1 LLSNQDIAC
10 RFSYELSANDQEKD
24 WLNLVCFRENEPIS
38 RFFSLKHRGILRINY
53 GDHCE
58 EFRIL
63 MRIHD
68 LPWSV
73 VRLEKDRL
81 SANFQ
86 GNPCWPQIILA
97 PYQHLSDYLGLSQSV
112 RENVC
117 FVPTIETINQKIKDL
132 LLGAAPLN
140 EDLFFFC
147 DESRYERC
155 TSPGLSDKSY
165 VDTFIDFGY
174 LPMGNLNSLDSIHD
188 WSYHFISLMF
198 PQLLKNI
205 RSTLR
210 VIRDHVSKFVGS
222 TSYVWNYY
230 GHTLDKDGKFRATQK
245 LEHMNYD
252 SAIYRQMAVSL
263 DVGTAKI
270 IQLLMAERNGLLNQV
285 STEIAWCE
293 LFMTGVHLDGIKS
306 LLYLENGLEKIF
318 SPKVSGKGGYNGH
331 LIPDCHH
338 WLARLDDQAT
348 LLNDTRKVAFRKRAF
363 EGLHL

>member
-1 LLSNQDIAC
+1 MY
-10 RFSYELSANDQEKD
+10 FH
-24 WLNLVCFRENEPIS
+24 ENEPIS

-112 RENVC
+112 CENVC
-117 FVPTIETINQKIKDL
+117 FVPTIETINQKIKGL
-132 LLGAAPLN
+132 LLRAAAPLN
-140 EDLFFFC
+140 EDLFLFC
-147 DESRYERC
+147 DESRYVGC
-155 TSPGLSDKSY
+155 TPTALSDKSY
-165 VDTFIDFGY
+165 VDTFIDSGY

-188 WSYHFISLMF
+188 WSYHFMSLMF
-198 PQLLKNI
+198 PQFLKNI

-222 TSYVWNYY
+222 TSYAWNYY

-252 SAIYRQMAVSL
+252 SAIYRQMAVS
-263 DVGTAKI
+263 
-270 IQLLMAERNGLLNQV
+270 
-285 STEIAWCE
+285 
-293 LFMTGVHLDGIKS
+293 F

-318 SPKVSGKGGYNGH
+318 SPKVSGKGGYNGDF
-331 LIPDCHH
+331 IPDCHQ

-348 LLNDTRKVAFRKRAF
+348 QLNDTRKVAFRKRAF